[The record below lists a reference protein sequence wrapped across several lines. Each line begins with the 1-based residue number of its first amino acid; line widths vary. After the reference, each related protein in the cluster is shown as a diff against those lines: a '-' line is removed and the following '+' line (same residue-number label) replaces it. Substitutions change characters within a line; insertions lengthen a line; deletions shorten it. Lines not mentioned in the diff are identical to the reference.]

1 MCRSSVSRVLLTLAF
16 LVFADGAVVAEE
28 EPSYGGKR
36 LSEWVK
42 ELDILNYST
51 WEATQN
57 ALRRVDTK
65 ELGSLTSALRHKN
78 ADIRR
83 NAAKVLGGIGP
94 KAAPAL
100 KSLVPLLK
108 D

>member
-1 MCRSSVSRVLLTLAF
+1 MQQSSVSRALLALVLL
-16 LVFADGAVVAEE
+16 VFVVGRVVAEE

-42 ELDILNYST
+42 ELDTLNYST
-51 WEATQN
+51 IEATLN

-83 NAAKVLGGIGP
+83 NAAKVLGWIGP
-94 KAAPAL
+94 QA
-100 KSLVPLLK
+100 VRR
-108 D
+108 